1 MTDIVQSPFN
11 KARVD
16 KFTMMVNLPPAL
28 KSINSK
34 FERSGKNINIDA
46 LQFSVFSTTIPDIVV
61 PAVETRFGG
70 STIYVSSHNRPSFPP
85 VTINFT
91 IDNEYNN
98 YWYIYQWLNLM
109 RDEREGLYGIVNSRG
124 LASAEAVLGDYTTTF
139 TLYAKNEFNNNVI
152 KFEFLKAFPVKLGSI
167 SLNYQDSKEI
177 QCSFDFVF
185 SNITST
191 LL

>member
-1 MTDIVQSPFN
+1 
-11 KARVD
+11 
-16 KFTMMVNLPPAL
+16 
-28 KSINSK
+28 
-34 FERSGKNINIDA
+34 
-46 LQFSVFSTTIPDIVV
+46 
-61 PAVETRFGG
+61 
-70 STIYVSSHNRPSFPP
+70 
-85 VTINFT
+85 
-91 IDNEYNN
+91 
-98 YWYIYQWLNLM
+98 M

>member
-34 FERSGKNINIDA
+34 FERSGKNVNIDA

>member
-11 KARVD
+11 KSRVD

-34 FERSGKNINIDA
+34 FERSGKNVNIDA